1 LHSTCRRDDGHII
14 TAVQRIFT
22 LAGYKTDRRH
32 VPHSRGLKKAD
43 LVLKDFRLAG
53 VRDVMHVLRHEFHG
67 SCADPQRNGEASH
80 ANING
85 ALDAAVKA
93 KLDNY

>member
-1 LHSTCRRDDGHII
+1 M
-14 TAVQRIFT
+14 
-22 LAGYKTDRRH
+22 
-32 VPHSRGLKKAD
+32 PHSRGLKKAD